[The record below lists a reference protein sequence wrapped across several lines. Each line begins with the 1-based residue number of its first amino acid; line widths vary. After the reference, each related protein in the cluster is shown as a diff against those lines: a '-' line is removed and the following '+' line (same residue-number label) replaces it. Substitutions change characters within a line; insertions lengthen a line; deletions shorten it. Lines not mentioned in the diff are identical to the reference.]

1 MTSNFKAF
9 LKSEVSPLETVEVK
23 LDRFSEPIKLR
34 PLSSAESDRISE
46 QSFDKVPGK
55 GGQITR
61 VFNNVKN
68 LRGMCVNSIVYPD
81 LNDSS
86 LQASYGVTGAVALYG
101 ELFSMGESQIIAE
114 KVAEISGITDIN
126 EDIEE
131 AKN

>member
-46 QSFDKVPGK
+46 QAFDKLPGK

-68 LRGMCVNSIVYPD
+68 LRGMCVHSIIYPD
-81 LNDSS
+81 LNDSG
-86 LQASYGVTGAVALYG
+86 LQASYGVTGAIALYG
-101 ELFSMGESQIIAE
+101 ELFSMGESQTIAD